1 MYVSHKSA
9 YHMCVLF
16 LKLLVTFLFSGIFP
30 DSMDALN
37 VPLDLRLKNNV
48 FDVRAFH
55 VWLKH
60 TPWFSKKVNEFW
72 KGVTVFS
79 NLEPQ
84 WNESMGCYTLN
95 FYDRVKLASKKN
107 YQMIRPG
114 DPNTIFFQFGK
125 VPQTLI
131 RSLVNS
137 PLRLALRRWQRG
149 FLRWIS

>member
-1 MYVSHKSA
+1 
-9 YHMCVLF
+9 
-16 LKLLVTFLFSGIFP
+16 
-30 DSMDALN
+30 
-37 VPLDLRLKNNV
+37 
-48 FDVRAFH
+48 
-55 VWLKH
+55 
-60 TPWFSKKVNEFW
+60 
-72 KGVTVFS
+72 VFS

-137 PLRLALRRWQRG
+137 PLRLALRR
-149 FLRWIS
+149 

>member
-1 MYVSHKSA
+1 
-9 YHMCVLF
+9 
-16 LKLLVTFLFSGIFP
+16 
-30 DSMDALN
+30 
-37 VPLDLRLKNNV
+37 
-48 FDVRAFH
+48 
-55 VWLKH
+55 
-60 TPWFSKKVNEFW
+60 
-72 KGVTVFS
+72 VFS

-131 RSLVNS
+131 RSLIRSLVNS
-137 PLRLALRRWQRG
+137 SLRLALTKG
-149 FLRWIS
+149 VFALDFIAPFSPLTAFLTALSSFDHGMLAAS